1 MEGIE
6 RTKKEEEE
14 RRGNEAEALSNYDR
28 DHSLRHFL
36 VMCSSCD
43 RRLVLFL
50 GIECDL
56 CTLSS
61 PPCYYVHIHL
71 LHLSSAISFFFV
83 KFNLNK
89 SLVL

>member
-43 RRLVLFL
+43 RRLVLFF
-50 GIECDL
+50 IFKCDL
-56 CTLSS
+56 CNLRGT
-61 PPCYYVHIHL
+61 PCYYVQINL
-71 LHLSSAISFFFV
+71 PHLS
-83 KFNLNK
+83 
-89 SLVL
+89 